1 MQHSHVINAFSI
13 TSLNCTLHIGII
25 NLQFSNDFSCTL
37 LMHGDVEMIPKKFNH
52 LRINFLLLQFSQLP
66 KNRVEYGKI
75 YLSNK
80 NAWDRE
86 VERKFLQTMLLNSL
100 LRTLVSQKQKV
111 GCTKKK
117 KKKKNKTVL
126 YRVQVEEKK
135 QLFGDCSLSLS
146 LSLSWLRYEQ
156 CDKKFTLSHTFEE
169 SVIDR

>member
-117 KKKKNKTVL
+117 KKKKRNCSL
-126 YRVQVEEKK
+126 SRASRREKATFRR
-135 QLFGDCSLSLS
+135 LLSLS
-146 LSLSWLRYEQ
+146 LSFPFLAPIR
-156 CDKKFTLSHTFEE
+156 TM
-169 SVIDR
+169 R

>member
-1 MQHSHVINAFSI
+1 
-13 TSLNCTLHIGII
+13 
-25 NLQFSNDFSCTL
+25 
-37 LMHGDVEMIPKKFNH
+37 
-52 LRINFLLLQFSQLP
+52 
-66 KNRVEYGKI
+66 
-75 YLSNK
+75 
-80 NAWDRE
+80 
-86 VERKFLQTMLLNSL
+86 MLLNSL

-117 KKKKNKTVL
+117 KKKETVL